1 MIKVGDIARGMGW
14 PETVEI
20 KKIEL
25 IDDDYFIVEALGK
38 NTNKYYETLMDKVQL
53 GNVLKLN
60 VSNSMNQFME
70 VSTIKRYLEYLYFKI
85 EQKYSSSK
93 ALGGKNLIPLPH
105 QIEAVYGIMLQA
117 PEIRFLLADD
127 PGAGKTIMAGMLIR
141 ELKARKIVER
151 ILILVPPL
159 VLKQWQEELKSKFNE
174 NFKIITRNTLNEGE
188 GKNPF
193 EEYPLCLASLYW
205 AARSDVKE
213 LLIEA
218 NYDMVIVDEAH
229 KMAAYSQGTKKKKTK
244 KTKIYQLGEAI
255 LKNTEHRLLLTA
267 TPHKGD
273 VENYRHLLKL
283 VDEDIFANV
292 SVDANIKEKSN
303 PFVIRRLKEQM
314 VNFDG
319 TPIFPERKTKTLEFD
334 LSKDELELYRD
345 VTNYVSEHFNRA
357 EQRGNNGTSFA
368 MMLLQRRLSSSID
381 AIYFSLKRRQ
391 VALCELL
398 KNSIEVQGDI
408 NKRLEDIDMEDF
420 EDESYEEQAE
430 IEELLE
436 KSEDS
441 INIDELIKEI
451 DILEGLIKK
460 AETIRLGGVERKY
473 IELEKTLF
481 GENGIIE
488 KGEKIIIFTEAI
500 DTLNFIENK
509 LKDRVSGIAKIIGK
523 FSMDERRRQVEL
535 FRNELPVMLA
545 TDAGGESINLQFC
558 NQMVNY
564 DIPWNPN
571 KLEQRMGRI
580 HRIGQKNNVVVF
592 NLVAKNTREGDV
604 MYRLLT
610 KMEQMKEDLGKDLVF
625 DFIGEILEDNN
636 VSLATLMEEVIRN
649 RTNLDELIGK
659 MEKTLS
665 EEHAKLIQLTKDE
678 SLEDNCF
685 DLAQMR
691 SNQNL
696 LKLNVI
702 SSRVYTDFVNETL
715 TTKNVKVTKSG
726 SIYRIDRLPKSIR
739 DFARKKLNI
748 GFSDSNIKYTNEEEN
763 LAEPQSENIEIMQN
777 EHPLFK
783 LAMSL
788 TESELEKI
796 AMQKVEVQYP
806 TFEKIDIEVYE
817 ISIVDG
823 RGREILSELLYVATN
838 EKNEIFEVDPYFM
851 QYINMD
857 FRVRME
863 SEQKNN
869 LTSYAIKYIQEKLL
883 IERNI
888 KSKKLDKK
896 SEFLRRT
903 FEAQYKDTIE
913 RLSKYRATNV
923 ENNNSALINQMNSRL
938 IEIEEKKEMRMAEI
952 NRERTIQ
959 MRPPKNVLK
968 ITLLPDTS
976 INKRIIIN
984 KYKDLIYQYEKEQ
997 GRTNIKMQRQFGLVD
1012 FYSETQDGK
1021 PRYIILIDDLSFR
1034 FAYVHKQDLQ
1044 NIREELVVYYIK
1056 DNKSIVEID
1065 KEIFV

>member
-1 MIKVGDIARGMGW
+1 MIKVGDTARGTGW

-20 KKIEL
+20 KKIEEVDG
-25 IDDDYFIVEALGK
+25 IYFIVEAIGK
-38 NTNKYYETLMDKVQL
+38 NTNKYYETLMDKVQM
-53 GNVLKLN
+53 GNVITLN
-60 VSNSMNQFME
+60 ISDSMNEFME
-70 VSTIKRYLEYLYFKI
+70 ASTFKRYLEYLYFKT

-93 ALGGKNLIPLPH
+93 ALGSKNLLPLPH
-105 QIEAVYGIMLQA
+105 QIEAVYGVMLQA
-117 PEIRFLLADD
+117 PEVRFLLADD

-141 ELKARKIVER
+141 ELKARKIAER

-174 NFKIITRNTLNEGE
+174 DFKIITRNTLNEAE

-193 EEYPLCLASLYW
+193 DEYPLCLASLYW

-213 LLIEA
+213 LLLEA

-229 KMAAYSQGTKKKKTK
+229 KMAAYTQGTKKRKTR

-255 LKNTEHRLLLTA
+255 LKNAQHRLLLTA

-273 VENYRHLLKL
+273 IENYRLLLKL

-334 LSKDELELYRD
+334 LSKNELELYRD

-357 EQRGNNGTSFA
+357 EQRGNKGTSFA

-381 AIYFSLKRRQ
+381 AIYFSLKRRHES
-391 VALCELL
+391 LCELL
-398 KNSIEVQGDI
+398 KSSIKVQEDI

-420 EDESYEEQAE
+420 EDESYEDQEE
-430 IEELLE
+430 IEKLLE

-441 INIDELIKEI
+441 IDINELIKEI
-451 DILEGLIKK
+451 DILEELIKK
-460 AETIRLGGVERKY
+460 AEGIRLEGTERKY

-488 KGEKIIIFTEAI
+488 KGEKIIIFTEAM

-509 LKDRVSGIAKIIGK
+509 LKDRVSGIAKIVGK

-636 VSLATLMEEVIRN
+636 ISLATLMEEAIRN
-649 RTNLDELIGK
+649 RTNLDELVSK

-665 EEHAKLIQLTKDE
+665 EEHAKLIQLTKEE

-685 DLAQMR
+685 DLNTMR

-702 SSRVYTDFVNETL
+702 SSRVYTDFVNKTL
-715 TTKNVKVTKSG
+715 INKNVKVTKSG

-739 DFARKKLNI
+739 DFARKKINI
-748 GFSDSNIKYTNEEEN
+748 GFNDSNIKYTSEEES
-763 LAEPQSENIEIMQN
+763 LVEVQGEAIPVMQDKS
-777 EHPLFK
+777 PLFK
-783 LAMSL
+783 LAMFL
-788 TESELEKI
+788 TQSELEKV

-806 TFEKIDIEVYE
+806 ALEKLDIEIYK
-817 ISIVDG
+817 ISIGDG
-823 RGREILSELLYVATN
+823 TGREILSELLYIATADDN
-838 EKNEIFEVDPYFM
+838 ETFEVDPYFI

-857 FRVRME
+857 SRAKME

-869 LTSYAIKYIQEKLL
+869 LNSYAIKYTLKKLL
-883 IERNI
+883 IERST

-903 FEAQYKDTIE
+903 FEAQYKDTME
-913 RLSKYRATNV
+913 KLAKYRSTNV
-923 ENNNSALINQMNSRL
+923 DNNNSALINQMNTKL
-938 IEIEEKKEMRMAEI
+938 VQIEEKKEMRMEEI

-959 MRPPKNVLK
+959 MRPPKKVLK
-968 ITLLPDTS
+968 ITLVPDNS
-976 INKRIIIN
+976 VNKRAIIN
-984 KYKDLIYQYEKEQ
+984 KYEELIYQYEKDH
-997 GRTNIKMQRQFGLVD
+997 GRVNIKMQRQFGLVD
-1012 FYSETQDGK
+1012 FYSETQEGK
-1021 PRYIILIDDLSFR
+1021 PRYIILIDDLSYR
-1034 FAYVHKQDLQ
+1034 FDDVHRKDLQ
-1044 NIREELVVYYIK
+1044 RIREELVVYYIK
-1056 DNKSIVEID
+1056 NSEEIIEVDNRIYI
-1065 KEIFV
+1065 

>member
-1 MIKVGDIARGMGW
+1 MIKVGDIVRGTGW

-25 IDDDYFIVEALGK
+25 IDGEYFIVEALGK
-38 NTNKYYETLMDKVQL
+38 NTNKYYETLMDKIQL
-53 GNVLKLN
+53 ENVLKLN
-60 VSNSMNQFME
+60 ISDSKNEFMDT
-70 VSTIKRYLEYLYFKI
+70 STFKRYLEYLYFKI

-105 QIEAVYGIMLQA
+105 QIEAVYGTMLQA
-117 PEIRFLLADD
+117 PQVRFLLADD

-141 ELKARKIVER
+141 ELKARAIAQR

-174 NFKIITRNTLNEGE
+174 DFKIITRNTLNEGD

-193 EEYPLCLASLYW
+193 DEYPLCLASLYW
-205 AARSDVKE
+205 AARHDVKE

-218 NYDMVIVDEAH
+218 NYDMLIVDEAH
-229 KMAAYSQGTKKKKTK
+229 KMAAYTQGTKKKKTK

-255 LKNTEHRLLLTA
+255 LKKTEHRLLLTA

-273 VENYRHLLKL
+273 IENYRHLLKL

-292 SVDANIKEKSN
+292 SVDTNIKEKSN

-319 TPIFPERKTKTLEFD
+319 TPIFPERKTKTLQFD
-334 LSKDELELYRD
+334 LSNDELELYRD

-357 EQRGNNGTSFA
+357 EQRGNKGTSFA

-381 AIYFSLKRRQ
+381 AIYFSLERRHA
-391 VALCELL
+391 ALFKLL
-398 KNSIEVQGDI
+398 ESSIKAQDDI
-408 NKRLEDIDMEDF
+408 NMRLEDIDFEDLD
-420 EDESYEEQAE
+420 DESYDDQAE

-441 INIDELIKEI
+441 IDINELIKEI

-460 AETIRLGGVERKY
+460 AEAIRIEGTERKY

-488 KGEKIIIFTEAI
+488 KGEKIIIFTEAV

-610 KMEQMKEDLGKDLVF
+610 KMEQMQEDLGKELVF

-636 VSLATLMEEVIRN
+636 ISLAALMEEAIRN
-649 RTNLDELIGK
+649 RTNLDELVSK

-665 EEHAKLIQLTKDE
+665 EEHAKLIQLTKAE
-678 SLEDNCF
+678 SLEDNAF
-685 DLAQMR
+685 DLTRMR
-691 SNQNL
+691 NNQNL
-696 LKLNVI
+696 LKLKAI
-702 SSRVYTDFVNETL
+702 SSRVYTDFVNKTL
-715 TTKNVKVTKSG
+715 TNKNVKITRSG

-739 DFARKKLNI
+739 DFARKKLNM

-763 LAEPQSENIEIMQN
+763 LMEYQSEDIAIMQDD
-777 EHPLFK
+777 HSLFK
-783 LAMSL
+783 LSMLL

-796 AMQKVEVQYP
+796 AMQKVEVHYP
-806 TFEKIDIEVYE
+806 TLEKLDIEIYE
-817 ISIVDG
+817 ISISDG
-823 RGREILSELLYVATN
+823 TGREILNELLYVATS
-838 EKNEIFEVDPYFM
+838 EGNEIFKVDPYFM

-857 FRVRME
+857 SRARME
-863 SEQKNN
+863 SEQKNI
-869 LTSYAIKYIQEKLL
+869 LTSYAIKYTEEKLI
-883 IERNI
+883 IEKNT
-888 KSKKLDKK
+888 KSEKLDKK

-913 RLSKYRATNV
+913 KLSKYRSTNV
-923 ENNNSALINQMNSRL
+923 ENNNSALINQMNTRL
-938 IEIEEKKEMRMAEI
+938 IEIEEKKEIRIEEI

-959 MRPPKNVLK
+959 MRPPKKVLK
-968 ITLLPDTS
+968 ITLVPDNST
-976 INKRIIIN
+976 NKRIIIN
-984 KYKDLIYQYEKEQ
+984 KYEDLIYQYEKEQ

-1034 FAYVHKQDLQ
+1034 FDDGHRNDLQ
-1044 NIREELVVYYIK
+1044 RIREDLLVYYINNN
-1056 DNKSIVEID
+1056 DQIVEVD
-1065 KEIFV
+1065 KRIYI